1 LPDMRFAPPQA
12 MRVEGRG
19 GGLNQTSVRTYNE
32 RLIMSLLRQH
42 GSLSRMELGQWSGLS
57 AQTVSV
63 IVRALDRDNLVLP
76 GEVQRGR
83 VGPPSTPI
91 LLNPEGAFSIGV
103 SVSPRTA
110 DVVLIDFN
118 GVIRLQRTIS
128 GEARVPSGTL
138 EGIVSTVA
146 EFAAASAPPWRNR
159 IVGVGVSLPEDVDSW
174 SGSETTTSGFW
185 TADAVEASIAK
196 VTELPI
202 FIQNDVTAAAG
213 AEVIFG
219 AARDIGDFAYLFVG
233 GAMECRL
240 VLNHRVYAGSS
251 PSGEDRPGALNQLAA
266 LAEARGLNP
275 ERVWEGFERWGELD
289 AVLPRWI
296 EDCAAGLTRTIV
308 SMLAFVRIRRVLI
321 EGRMPRPV
329 LDALCESAAKYVAR
343 ERPRD
348 SALQVAPGEIGP
360 FAKAIGAASL
370 PLHSRFMIEQVGLVS
385 SGPFDG
391 ENEARL

>member
-1 LPDMRFAPPQA
+1 MRFAPPQA

-146 EFAAASAPPWRNR
+146 EFAAGSAPPWRNR
-159 IVGVGVSLPEDVDSW
+159 IVGVGVSLPEDVPFL
-174 SGSETTTSGFW
+174 ER
-185 TADAVEASIAK
+185 
-196 VTELPI
+196 
-202 FIQNDVTAAAG
+202 QRND
-213 AEVIFG
+213 
-219 AARDIGDFAYLFVG
+219 
-233 GAMECRL
+233 
-240 VLNHRVYAGSS
+240 N
-251 PSGEDRPGALNQLAA
+251 
-266 LAEARGLNP
+266 
-275 ERVWEGFERWGELD
+275 
-289 AVLPRWI
+289 
-296 EDCAAGLTRTIV
+296 
-308 SMLAFVRIRRVLI
+308 VRILDRGC
-321 EGRMPRPV
+321 GRSV
-329 LDALCESAAKYVAR
+329 DCESNRAADIHPKRCDRRRRGGGHIRRGSRYWGFRLPFCRWSDGVQAR
-343 ERPRD
+343 
-348 SALQVAPGEIGP
+348 S
-360 FAKAIGAASL
+360 
-370 PLHSRFMIEQVGLVS
+370 
-385 SGPFDG
+385 
-391 ENEARL
+391 